1 MPERDVLETDVLVV
15 GGGPAGLAA
24 AIRFKD
30 LLDARNREA
39 GRPLEASVMVVEK
52 AAEFG
57 AHNLS
62 GAVLD
67 PVALRELLPDFE
79 AKGAPVSTP
88 VTEDHV
94 YFLTRGGQFELPYVP
109 PPLQNHGNYVVSLN
123 QLVKWLAAQAEAR
136 GIDLLAG
143 FPGAELLY
151 EDGRVVGVRTGDKGI
166 DKHGAK
172 KGNFEPGVDL
182 RAKVTIL
189 AEGARGS
196 LTKELVS
203 RLKLDAGR
211 FPMVYS
217 IGIKELW
224 EVPAG
229 RLRKGAVLHTM
240 GAPLDP
246 RTFGGG
252 FVYGFTDTL
261 VSVGLVV
268 GLDYHDPLLDPHG
281 RFQAFKEHPLVRGLL
296 QGGKM
301 VRYGARTISEGGYYS
316 IPRPYADGVLL
327 VGEAAGYLN
336 AQRLKGIHLA
346 MKTGMLAAE
355 TALLAV
361 ERGDAT
367 AAVLRSFADKVD
379 ASYVKKELWAV
390 RNFHQGFK
398 HGLYAGML
406 HAGLQMLTG
415 GRGLVDPLSPSR
427 GHAEMGT
434 LAAVHGLGTTREA
447 FARAKPDGALTF
459 DRLTDVYHSGTK
471 HDEDQPAHLHV
482 ADLNLCETRCREEYG
497 NPCEK
502 FCPAAVY
509 EMVPKGTDA
518 KDGLKL
524 QINFS
529 NCVHCK
535 TCDVMDPYQVITWV
549 TPDGGGGPRS
559 ADLGPG
565 GPRLREAAPS

>member
-1 MPERDVLETDVLVV
+1 MADREVLETDVLVV

-30 LLDARNREA
+30 LLAAHNETA
-39 GRPLEASVMVVEK
+39 GTKLDASVMVVEK
-52 AAEFG
+52 GAEFG

-67 PVALRELLPDFE
+67 PVSLRELIPNFE

-94 YFLTRGGQFELPYVP
+94 YFLTRGGRFGLPIVP
-109 PPLQNHGNYVVSLN
+109 PPLRNHGNYVVSLN
-123 QLVKWLAAQAEAR
+123 QLVKWLAGQAESR
-136 GIDLLAG
+136 GVDLLPG
-143 FPGAELLY
+143 FPAAEVLY
-151 EDGRVVGVRTGDKGI
+151 DGDVVVGVRTGDKGI
-166 DKHGAK
+166 DKHGQK

-196 LTKELVS
+196 LTKQVIP
-203 RLKLDAGR
+203 RLRLDAGK

-229 RLRKGAVLHTM
+229 RLAKGAVIHTM
-240 GAPLDP
+240 GFPLDSH
-246 RTFGGG
+246 TFGGG
-252 FVYGFTDTL
+252 FVYGFTETR

-268 GLDYHDPLLDPHG
+268 GLDYRDPFLDPHAL
-281 RFQAFKEHPLVRGLL
+281 FQRFKEHPLLREMLA
-296 QGGKM
+296 GGTM
-301 VRYGARTISEGGYYS
+301 LRYGARTISEGGWYS
-316 IPRPYADGVLL
+316 IPRSYADGLLL

-336 AQRLKGIHLA
+336 AMRLKGIHLGL
-346 MKTGMLAAE
+346 KTGMLAAE
-355 TALLAV
+355 TALEALEA
-361 ERGDAT
+361 GDSSAAT
-367 AAVLRSFADKVD
+367 LKGFEEKVN
-379 ASYVKKELWAV
+379 ASYVRKELWKV

-398 HGLYAGML
+398 GGLLGGL
-406 HAGLQMLTG
+406 VHSGLQMATG
-415 GRGLVDPLSPSR
+415 GRGLVDPMTPSK
-427 GHAEMGT
+427 GYAEIES
-434 LAAVHGLGTTREA
+434 LADAHGSGTTRDA
-447 FARAKPDGALTF
+447 FRRKKMDGVLTF
-459 DRLTDVYHSGTK
+459 DRVTDVYHSGTK

-482 ADLNLCETRCREEYG
+482 ADTTVCETKCREDYG

-509 EMVPKGTDA
+509 EMVPKGNEP
-518 KDGLKL
+518 KDLRL

-535 TCDVMDPYQVITWV
+535 TCDVMDPYQIITWV
-549 TPDGGGGPRS
+549 TPEGGGGPRYD
-559 ADLGPG
+559 DL
-565 GPRLREAAPS
+565 